1 MIFRHTSESPGDLFY
16 FFMFPVNSAFG
27 TNKSV
32 VKIRIGKTLNEI
44 ISGLGTHLA
53 IPLYTVLKLFKK
65 LSQAL

>member
-32 VKIRIGKTLNEI
+32 VKIKIE
-44 ISGLGTHLA
+44 
-53 IPLYTVLKLFKK
+53 KL
-65 LSQAL
+65 